1 MPGSPQE
8 LQDFSAVLKNV
19 YLPVRKKAFPLMTPL
34 LAAARRGNPKT
45 FKYGGNDIF
54 FDVKLG
60 RRAGFVASAAGFL
73 PHSKTAA
80 EKQGRLS
87 IARTYATVMVDGLAV
102 AAGPGDRE
110 TFIPIVKKVVEDAT
124 EQWQLE
130 QNRILH
136 GDSLAIRAT
145 ISVVTSTTQVTA
157 INPYGITSAGPGNL
171 HLETTEDISVLDS
184 TGVTQRGKTQI
195 STITLTGDNAV
206 IVYNAAVAG
215 QQVGD
220 LIVSAVPTA
229 VNATDTSFGA
239 EPHGL
244 KSIMDVEAAFGT
256 FEGIS
261 DARWVAQKLTSTT
274 LDETIVMRL
283 LNTIRARAGIDWR
296 TNPSAMLLLTTTGIW
311 QKYGESLLGLRR
323 FDAPIMKLNGAFTGV
338 AVAGAAL
345 VDDPWCPRSRLY
357 AVHTPDTVFIDL
369 MDWKELQFQDAPRW
383 RMATNQD
390 AWEAIFGSYW
400 NYGALMRS
408 SQGVISGVTDT
419 VNYSPVF

>member
-8 LQDFSAVLKNV
+8 LQDFSAILKNV

-34 LAAARRGNPKT
+34 LSAARRGNPKT

-60 RRAGFVASAAGFL
+60 RRAGFVASASGFL
-73 PHSKTAA
+73 PHSKTAV

-102 AAGPGDRE
+102 KAGPGDRE

-124 EQWQLE
+124 DQWQLE

-145 ISVVTSTTQVTA
+145 ITTVTSTSVVEVE
-157 INPYGITSAGPGNL
+157 NPYGISGAGPGNL
-171 HLETTEDISVLDS
+171 HLEVTEDIAVLSSD
-184 TGVTQRGKTQI
+184 GATQRGKTEIQSI
-195 STITLTGDNAV
+195 TLSGDTATITYTGT
-206 IVYNAAVAG
+206 IAG
-215 QQVGD
+215 QSTGD
-220 LIVSAVPTA
+220 LIVSCVPTS
-229 VNATDTSFGA
+229 VNSTDTSFGA

-256 FEGIS
+256 FEGLK
-261 DARWVAQKLTSTT
+261 DDRWVAQKLTSTT

-283 LNTIRARAGIDWR
+283 LNTIRARAGVDWR

-311 QKYGESLLGLRR
+311 QKYGDSLLGLRR
-323 FDAPIMKLNGAFTGV
+323 FDAPTMKLMGGFNGVG
-338 AVAGAAL
+338 VAGAAL
-345 VDDPWCPRSRLY
+345 LDDPWCPRGRLY
-357 AVHTPDTVFIDL
+357 AIHTPDTVFIDL
-369 MDWKELQFQDAPRW
+369 MDWKELQYQDAPRW
-383 RMATNQD
+383 RLAQNQD

-419 VNYSPVF
+419 VNFSPVF